1 MGRQVQEREKQ
12 EERRQYIEMYK
23 KYLHFYDMQRFSD
36 SVDSD
41 LTIQRCGGDEFS
53 LMTELVLHRKFNT
66 KLFYDPDMV
75 GTKRSGSF
83 DSGGNEIEQ
92 MKTSPSV

>member
-36 SVDSD
+36 NVD
-41 LTIQRCGGDEFS
+41 
-53 LMTELVLHRKFNT
+53 
-66 KLFYDPDMV
+66 
-75 GTKRSGSF
+75 
-83 DSGGNEIEQ
+83 
-92 MKTSPSV
+92 